1 MNWGLGVKAFNF
13 VVLSLL
19 GGLSLGGINF
29 SNAADASAI
38 RAAVESQD
46 RLARDKARD
55 GSRHPEAILN
65 FFEVAPGQRVLDLF
79 SGGGYYSELL
89 ARVVGEQGSVL
100 VHNNQ
105 AYLPF
110 AKEDLAERHYRERLP
125 NAELIICEADELQ
138 LPDESLDR
146 IFFILGFHDTYYQ
159 EPGWPAIDRER
170 LLEQMFISLK
180 SGGIVAIIDHDA
192 APGSDTGTAHELHR
206 LAKQHAID
214 AMETAGFKLKGSLDV
229 LENPED
235 KLTLSAF
242 DEAVRGKTSRYVLKF
257 VKP

>member
-1 MNWGLGVKAFNF
+1 MKTINLI
-13 VVLSLL
+13 VLSLF
-19 GGLSLGGINF
+19 GGLILGGIN
-29 SNAADASAI
+29 SSYAGEASAI
-38 RAAVESQD
+38 RAAVDSQD
-46 RLARDKARD
+46 RLARDKGRD

-110 AKEDLAERHYRERLP
+110 AKEDLAERHYQERLP
-125 NAELIICEADELQ
+125 NAEVIISEADELQ
-138 LPDESLDR
+138 LPAASFDR
-146 IFFILGFHDTYYQ
+146 IFFILGFHDTYYH

-170 LLEQMFISLK
+170 LLKQMFSSLK
-180 SGGIVAIIDHDA
+180 SGGLVAIIDHDA
-192 APGSDTGTAHELHR
+192 AEGSDTSTAHELHR

-214 AMETAGFKLKGSLDV
+214 AMEAAGFKLQGSLAV